1 MSAVCGTVA
10 AGFEPVA
17 EAFAATLDGAAGGA
31 ALAAV
36 VDGEAVVDL
45 WGGDFVEDTL
55 VLVFSGT
62 KGVVA
67 SALLLL
73 RERGQL
79 DLDDPVAR
87 YWPEFGAAGKD
98 GILVRHVLAHT
109 AGVPGLQPPFAAEEL
124 LDQAALT
131 ERLAAEPAFWPP
143 GTRLAYHGHTF
154 GVICGELIRRID
166 GRGPGRFVAD
176 ELAGPLGLE
185 FWIGLPA
192 ELEPRVARLVAA
204 PGYGFTYSGGQP
216 PPLLDA
222 IYGSGTLDFNDPRV
236 HRAEIPSANGIGSAR
251 SIARLFGSALL
262 QDAPIEELSRGTC
275 AVTGR
280 AYAFAQGFEL
290 STELGRLGPARDAF
304 GHTGSGGSTH
314 GAWPSLRTGFSYA
327 PSELRSE
334 MGDERGPELLR
345 TLHACVTRAAAVR
358 R

>member
-1 MSAVCGTVA
+1 VSALGGTVA
-10 AGFEPVA
+10 PGFEPVA

-31 ALAAV
+31 ALAVV
-36 VDGEAVVDL
+36 VDGVRVVDL

-67 SALLLL
+67 TALLLL
-73 RERGQL
+73 LQRGRL

-87 YWPEFGAAGKD
+87 YWPEFGAAGKE

-109 AGVPGLQPPFAAEEL
+109 AGVPGLRPPFAAEQL
-124 LDQAALT
+124 LDQAALA

-166 GRGPGRFVAD
+166 GRTAGHFVA
-176 ELAGPLGLE
+176 EEVAGPLDLE
-185 FWIGLPA
+185 FWLGLPE
-192 ELEPRVARLVAA
+192 ELEPRVAQLVAA
-204 PGYGFTYSGGQP
+204 PGYGFTYDGDEP
-216 PPLLDA
+216 ELLDA

-251 SIARLFGSALL
+251 AVARLYGSPLL
-262 QDAPIEELSRGTC
+262 QSAPIEELSRGTC
-275 AVTGR
+275 AITGR
-280 AYAFAQGFEL
+280 AYAFGQGFEL
-290 STELGRLGPARDAF
+290 WTELERLGPARDAF

-327 PSELRSE
+327 PSELRGE
-334 MGDERGPELLR
+334 ADDNRGPALLR
-345 TLHACVTRAAAVR
+345 TLHASVTRAAAVR

>member
-1 MSAVCGTVA
+1 VSALCGTVA
-10 AGFEPVA
+10 PAFEPVA

-31 ALAAV
+31 ALAVV
-36 VDGEAVVDL
+36 VDGQPVVDL

-67 SALLLL
+67 AALLLL

-79 DLDDPVAR
+79 DLDEPVAR
-87 YWPEFGAAGKD
+87 YWPEFGAAGKE

-109 AGVPGLQPPFAAEEL
+109 AGVPGLQPPFAAEQL
-124 LDQAALT
+124 LDRAALA

-154 GVICGELIRRID
+154 GVICGELIERID

-176 ELAGPLGLE
+176 ELARPLGLE
-185 FWIGLPA
+185 FWIGLP
-192 ELEPRVARLVAA
+192 ERLEPRVSRLVAA
-204 PGYGFTYSGGQP
+204 PGYGPTYLGNEP
-216 PPLLDA
+216 EPLLDA
-222 IYGSGTLDFNDPRV
+222 IYGSGALDFNDPRV

-251 SIARLFGSALL
+251 ALARLYASPLL
-262 QDAPIEELSRGTC
+262 QGAPIEELSRGTC
-275 AVTGR
+275 VVTRR
-280 AYAFAQGFEL
+280 AYAFGQGFEL
-290 STELGRLGPARDAF
+290 WTELGRLGPARDAF
-304 GHTGSGGSTH
+304 GHTGSGGSAH
-314 GAWPSLRTGFSYA
+314 GAWPSLRTGFSYT

-334 MGDERGPELLR
+334 MADDRGPALLR
-345 TLHACVTRAAAVR
+345 TLHACVTRSAAVR

>member
-1 MSAVCGTVA
+1 VSAVSGTVA
-10 AGFEPVA
+10 PGFEPVA
-17 EAFAATLDGAAGGA
+17 DAFAATLDGAAGGA

-36 VDGEAVVDL
+36 ADGRPVLDI

-67 SALLLL
+67 TALLLL

-87 YWPEFGAAGKD
+87 YWPEFGAAGKE

-109 AGVPGLQPPFAAEEL
+109 AGVPGLRPPFAAEQL
-124 LDQAALT
+124 LDQAALA

-143 GTRLAYHGHTF
+143 GTRLAYHGHSF

-166 GRGPGRFVAD
+166 GRSTGRFVAD
-176 ELAGPLGLE
+176 ELAEPLGLE

-192 ELEPRVARLVAA
+192 ELEPRVAPLVAA
-204 PGYGFTYSGGQP
+204 PGYGFTFSGEQP

-251 SIARLFGSALL
+251 ALARLFGSPLL
-262 QDAPIEELSRGTC
+262 QDAPIEELSRDAC

-280 AYAFAQGFEL
+280 AYAFGQGFEL
-290 STELGRLGPARDAF
+290 WTELGRLGPARDAF

-314 GAWPSLRTGFSYA
+314 GAWPSLRTGYSYA

-334 MGDERGPELLR
+334 LDDDRGPELLR
-345 TLHACVTRAAAVR
+345 TLHACVTRAAAVPR
-358 R
+358 

>member
-1 MSAVCGTVA
+1 MSAVGGTVA
-10 AGFEPVA
+10 PEFEPVA
-17 EAFAATLDGAAGGA
+17 EAFAGTLDGAAGGA

-36 VDGEAVVDL
+36 VDGEPVVDL

-67 SALLLL
+67 TALLLL

-79 DLDDPVAR
+79 DLDEPVAR
-87 YWPEFGAAGKD
+87 YWPEFGAAGKE

-109 AGVPGLQPPFAAEEL
+109 AGVPGLRPPFAAEQL
-124 LDQAALT
+124 LDQAALAA
-131 ERLAAEPAFWPP
+131 RLEAEPAFWPP

-192 ELEPRVARLVAA
+192 ELEPRAARLVAA
-204 PGYGFTYSGGQP
+204 PGYGFTYSGEQP

-222 IYGSGTLDFNDPRV
+222 VYGSGTLDFNDPRA

-251 SIARLFGSALL
+251 SLARLFGSPLL
-262 QDAPIEELSRGTC
+262 QDAPIEELSRGPC

-280 AYAFAQGFEL
+280 AYAFAEGFEL
-290 STELGRLGPARDAF
+290 WTELERLGPARDAF

-334 MGDERGPELLR
+334 ASDDRGPAILR
-345 TLHACVTRAAAVR
+345 VLHACVTRAAAVR

>member
-1 MSAVCGTVA
+1 VDV
-10 AGFEPVA
+10 EP
-17 EAFAATLDGAAGGA
+17 
-31 ALAAV
+31 
-36 VDGEAVVDL
+36 VVDL
-45 WGGDFVEDTL
+45 WGGDFAEDTL

-67 SALLLL
+67 TALLLL
-73 RERGQL
+73 AERGL
-79 DLDDPVAR
+79 LHLDDPVAR
-87 YWPEFGAAGKD
+87 YWPEFAAGGKE

-109 AGVPGLQPPFAAEEL
+109 AGVPGVRPPFAAEQL
-124 LDQAALT
+124 LDQPALA

-143 GTRLAYHGHTF
+143 GSRLAYHGHTF

-166 GRGPGRFVAD
+166 GRSAGRFVAD
-176 ELAGPLGLE
+176 ELAEPLGLE

-192 ELEPRVARLVAA
+192 ELEPRVAPLVAA
-204 PGYGFTYSGGQP
+204 PGYGFASYAEQP
-216 PPLLDA
+216 ELPLEA
-222 IYGSGTLDFNDPRV
+222 IYGSGTLDWNDPCV
-236 HRAEIPSANGIGSAR
+236 HRAEIPSGNGIGSAR
-251 SIARLFGSALL
+251 SLARLFGSPLL

-290 STELGRLGPARDAF
+290 WTELGRLGPARDAF

-314 GAWPSLRTGFSYA
+314 GAWPSLRTGFSYM

-334 MGDERGPELLR
+334 AGDDRGPALLR

>member
-1 MSAVCGTVA
+1 VSAVCGTVA
-10 AGFEPVA
+10 PAFEPAA
-17 EAFAATLDGAAGGA
+17 EAFAATLEGAAGGA

-36 VDGEAVVDL
+36 VDGEPVIDL

-67 SALLLL
+67 TALLLL
-73 RERGQL
+73 VERGLL

-87 YWPEFGAAGKD
+87 YWPEFGAAGKVE
-98 GILVRHVLAHT
+98 ILVRHVLAHT
-109 AGVPGLQPPFAAEEL
+109 AGVPGLRPPFAAEQL
-124 LDQAALT
+124 VDQASLA

-143 GTRLAYHGHTF
+143 GTRLAYHGQTF

-166 GRGPGRFVAD
+166 GRSPGAFVAD

-185 FWIGLPA
+185 FWIGLPD

-204 PGYGFTYSGGQP
+204 PGYGLTYSGEQP

-251 SIARLFGSALL
+251 ALARLYGSPLL
-262 QDAPIEELSRGTC
+262 QAASVEELSRGTC
-275 AVTGR
+275 VVTGR
-280 AYAFAQGFEL
+280 AYAFGQGFEL
-290 STELGRLGPARDAF
+290 WTELGRLGPARDAF

-314 GAWPSLRTGFSYA
+314 GAWPSLRTGFSFA
-327 PSELRSE
+327 PSELRRE
-334 MGDERGPELLR
+334 ADDDRGPALLR
-345 TLHACVTRAAAVR
+345 TLHACVSRAAAVR

>member
-1 MSAVCGTVA
+1 VSAVNGTA
-10 AGFEPVA
+10 APGFEPVA

-36 VDGEAVVDL
+36 VDGQPVADL
-45 WGGDFVEDTL
+45 WGGDFVEETL

-67 SALLLL
+67 TALLLL
-73 RERGQL
+73 SERGQL

-87 YWPEFGAAGKD
+87 YWPEFGTAGKE

-109 AGVPGLQPPFAAEEL
+109 AGVPGLQPPFPVDQL
-124 LDQAALT
+124 LDQVALA

-166 GRGPGRFVAD
+166 GRSAGHFVAD
-176 ELAGPLGLE
+176 ELTGPFGLE
-185 FWIGLPA
+185 FWIGLP
-192 ELEPRVARLVAA
+192 EQLEPRVARLVAA
-204 PGYGFTYSGGQP
+204 PGYGVTSNAEQP
-216 PPLLDA
+216 ELPLEA

-251 SIARLFGSALL
+251 SLARLYGSPQL
-262 QDAPIEELSRGTC
+262 QSAPIEELSRGTC
-275 AVTGR
+275 VVTGR
-280 AYAFAQGFEL
+280 PYAFGQGFEL
-290 STELGRLGPARDAF
+290 WTELGRLGPARDAF

-314 GAWPSLRTGFSYA
+314 GAWPSLRTGFSYT

-334 MGDERGPELLR
+334 IDDDRGPALLN
-345 TLHACVTRAAAVR
+345 TLHACVTRAAAALR
-358 R
+358 

>member
-1 MSAVCGTVA
+1 VSALCGTVA
-10 AGFEPVA
+10 PAFEPVA
-17 EAFAATLDGAAGGA
+17 ETFAATLDGAAGGA

-36 VDGEAVVDL
+36 VDGQPVVDL

-67 SALLLL
+67 AALLLL

-79 DLDDPVAR
+79 HLDDPVAR
-87 YWPEFGAAGKD
+87 YWPEFGTAGKE

-109 AGVPGLQPPFAAEEL
+109 AGVPGLRPPFAAEQL
-124 LDQAALT
+124 LDPAVLA

-143 GTRLAYHGHTF
+143 GARLAYHGHTF

-166 GRGPGRFVAD
+166 GRSPGRFVAD
-176 ELAGPLGLE
+176 ELAGPAGLE
-185 FWIGLPA
+185 FWIGLPDQ
-192 ELEPRVARLVAA
+192 LEPRVARLVAA
-204 PGYGFTYSGGQP
+204 PGYGLTYSGEQP

-222 IYGSGTLDFNDPRV
+222 IYGSGTLDFNDPSV
-236 HRAEIPSANGIGSAR
+236 HRAEITSANGIGSAR
-251 SIARLFGSALL
+251 ALARLYGSPLL
-262 QDAPIEELSRGTC
+262 QDASVEELSRGTC
-275 AVTGR
+275 VVTGR
-280 AYAFAQGFEL
+280 LYAFGQGFEL
-290 STELGRLGPARDAF
+290 WTELGRLGPARDAF

-314 GAWPSLRTGFSYA
+314 GAWPSLRTGFSYT

-334 MGDERGPELLR
+334 KADDRGPALLR
-345 TLHACVTRAAAVR
+345 TLHACVTRTAAVR

>member
-1 MSAVCGTVA
+1 VSAVCGTVEG
-10 AGFEPVA
+10 GFEPVA

-36 VDGEAVVDL
+36 VDGEPVVDL
-45 WGGDFVEDTL
+45 WGGDFFENTL

-67 SALLLL
+67 AALLLL
-73 RERGQL
+73 VERGQL
-79 DLDDPVAR
+79 ELDDPVAR
-87 YWPEFGAAGKD
+87 YWPEFGAAGKE
-98 GILVRHVLAHT
+98 GVLVRHVLAHT
-109 AGVPGLQPPFAAEEL
+109 AGVPGLRPPFAAEQL
-124 LDQAALT
+124 LAPAALA

-143 GTRLAYHGHTF
+143 GSQLAYHGHTF

-166 GRGPGRFVAD
+166 GRRPGRFVAD

-185 FWIGLPA
+185 FWIGLPGNF
-192 ELEPRVARLVAA
+192 EPRVARLVAA
-204 PGYGFTYSGGQP
+204 PGYGLTYSGEQP
-216 PPLLDA
+216 PPLLEA

-251 SIARLFGSALL
+251 ALARLFGSPLL
-262 QDAPIEELSRGTC
+262 QGASIEELSRGTC
-275 AVTGR
+275 VVTGR
-280 AYAFAQGFEL
+280 AYAFGQGFEL
-290 STELGRLGPARDAF
+290 WTELGRLGPARDAF

-334 MGDERGPELLR
+334 MGDDRGPALLR
-345 TLHACVTRAAAVR
+345 ILHAAVTRAAAVR
-358 R
+358 C